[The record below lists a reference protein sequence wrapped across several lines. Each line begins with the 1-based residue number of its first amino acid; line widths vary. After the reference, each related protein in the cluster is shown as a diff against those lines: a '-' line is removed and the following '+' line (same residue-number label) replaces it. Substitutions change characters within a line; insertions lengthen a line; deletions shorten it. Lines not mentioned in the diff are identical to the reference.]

1 VTLNLAVPDQ
11 IMMSG
16 EQITPAMRTWMQLIT
31 RALADVT
38 GGAGTLTIE
47 DEGTPVGTAGG
58 ITTIDFVGAG
68 VTATGS
74 GADATVTISGGG
86 SGSLTIEEEGAAV
99 GTPGGITT
107 IDFVGS
113 AVTATGSGA
122 DATVTITASS
132 LPVVDTTNIVKGSS
146 DATKLMRFEV
156 DGLTTATTR
165 VLTIQDYDIIVAGL
179 NIQQAFTKN
188 QRTTPVALSD
198 GATISVD
205 ASLSNNFYVT
215 LGGNRTLANPTNLSD
230 GMILCF
236 VLKQDGTGSRVITWG
251 SKYKFPSDLTPTLS
265 SGANDIDFMSAYYD
279 AAGDIL
285 ICVINKDF
293 V

>member
-1 VTLNLAVPDQ
+1 MTLNLAVPDQ